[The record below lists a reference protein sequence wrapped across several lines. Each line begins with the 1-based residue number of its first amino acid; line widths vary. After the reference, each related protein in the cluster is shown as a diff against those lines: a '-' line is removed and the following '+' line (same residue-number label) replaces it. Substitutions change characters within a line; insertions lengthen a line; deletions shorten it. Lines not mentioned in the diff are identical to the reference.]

1 MDEFNK
7 EDFFDNRYKLR
18 EKYELVGSGIEGDG
32 LKVNNYV
39 FAKKFYTPRDFL
51 LKETQEKLYELE
63 LKNIIAPF
71 DYLEKS
77 GSICAVFLDFFDG
90 SSVLNDVGEIKF
102 DVLIESTKNLIE
114 DMRKISDNNIRT
126 NDITRKSIMYNDQK
140 MALIDTTQ
148 YFIIY
153 HNLEESLK
161 ERLNKNNL
169 RDLFY
174 KTEIFYSKTWD
185 EIIKRDKI
193 LKELKFDYDNYN
205 YFYIELKRFLEE
217 LSENKVESINDGL
230 SKIKRK
236 K

>member
-1 MDEFNK
+1 MD
-7 EDFFDNRYKLR
+7 
-18 EKYELVGSGIEGDG
+18 
-32 LKVNNYV
+32 
-39 FAKKFYTPRDFL
+39 
-51 LKETQEKLYELE
+51 
-63 LKNIIAPF
+63 
-71 DYLEKS
+71 
-77 GSICAVFLDFFDG
+77 
-90 SSVLNDVGEIKF
+90 
-102 DVLIESTKNLIE
+102 
-114 DMRKISDNNIRT
+114 
-126 NDITRKSIMYNDQK
+126 
-140 MALIDTTQ
+140 
-148 YFIIY
+148 
-153 HNLEESLK
+153 ESLK

-174 KTEIFYSKTWD
+174 KTEIFYSKNWD